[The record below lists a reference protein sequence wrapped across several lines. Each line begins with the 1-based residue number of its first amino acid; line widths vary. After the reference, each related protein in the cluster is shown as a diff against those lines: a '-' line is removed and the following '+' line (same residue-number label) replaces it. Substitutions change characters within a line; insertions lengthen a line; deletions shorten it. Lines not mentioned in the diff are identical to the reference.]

1 MKYHVV
7 FTRNMYRCMHF
18 SDDWEVDENG
28 VEAYWEDV
36 AQDARYEP
44 SPEVARHRKKYEHI
58 EDGFNRRWKEI
69 VNFGRW
75 ITADESRVAGWYKSG
90 ITIGPEPKPI
100 RTGATIHSICV
111 THGDLATFK
120 LQCRVYGGKHDED
133 LNVTH
138 PSNTASTQKWVNLYN
153 EMLHDFKDK
162 GMCVTLDSAYSGDIL
177 FQIARDVWSINMVG
191 TCQSDRSGGGAL
203 GKDEKKSMKIG
214 SYESIMY
221 QHRVKNLVYAMWAD
235 NSIVKTLSNFH
246 SPEVLTAGTGVSRRR
261 RVDGVREQDKTQVPC
276 PEQQKDYSETFH
288 LIDKG
293 NGKESKYDM
302 GGQSKG
308 HNWAPKL
315 CMRYFNFGL
324 GNAHT
329 MYAALVKQHTPDRRV
344 QKMAECLCSL
354 THSLLQRGQ
363 PMRKRAAE
371 HPNNVRDLTNVYD
384 FGCGRKTRTDA
395 KGDIAAVAP
404 AGVAGAAAP
413 AQRERQLRTKQKR
426 HPWRVHQS
434 TAGVNR
440 GHYAWGSCPSL
451 KTPGVKRPRSARTH
465 MHCEECSAAKGR
477 PVFLCNEIRKGEAAR
492 CHFMYHTKYHKK
504 KYDD

>member
-1 MKYHVV
+1 M
-7 FTRNMYRCMHF
+7 
-18 SDDWEVDENG
+18 DENG
-28 VEAYWEDV
+28 VENYWEDV

-58 EDGFNRRWKEI
+58 EDGFNWRWKEI

-138 PSNTASTQKWVNLYN
+138 PNTASTQKWVNLYN

-214 SYESIMY
+214 SYESMMY

-235 NSIVKTLSNFH
+235 NSIL
-246 SPEVLTAGTGVSRRR
+246 
-261 RVDGVREQDKTQVPC
+261 
-276 PEQQKDYSETFH
+276 
-288 LIDKG
+288 
-293 NGKESKYDM
+293 
-302 GGQSKG
+302 
-308 HNWAPKL
+308 
-315 CMRYFNFGL
+315 
-324 GNAHT
+324 
-329 MYAALVKQHTPDRRV
+329 
-344 QKMAECLCSL
+344 
-354 THSLLQRGQ
+354 
-363 PMRKRAAE
+363 
-371 HPNNVRDLTNVYD
+371 
-384 FGCGRKTRTDA
+384 
-395 KGDIAAVAP
+395 
-404 AGVAGAAAP
+404 
-413 AQRERQLRTKQKR
+413 
-426 HPWRVHQS
+426 
-434 TAGVNR
+434 
-440 GHYAWGSCPSL
+440 
-451 KTPGVKRPRSARTH
+451 
-465 MHCEECSAAKGR
+465 
-477 PVFLCNEIRKGEAAR
+477 
-492 CHFMYHTKYHKK
+492 
-504 KYDD
+504 